1 MDNILKYQN
10 PSSPLIASVE
20 NEQLE
25 PAIITGA
32 SQLTRSFFD
41 DFSNRYYDY
50 HKKNID
56 NDIKR
61 VLSKDVKKHAKK
73 GNPHY
78 NPITDA
84 ITLAT
89 SFRPEVYTHEL
100 THQLND
106 SFRRI
111 KRTKSEK
118 KLLKE
123 AYPLGDRNTHG
134 LLYGLFIGPKERFT
148 TNTELRRTISK
159 LNNNVLGKELDDV
172 ILNMSD
178 IELAKLAGRAGYN
191 GATDYYIFPENV
203 IDGESYYNEIGKL
216 KDLKHKKW
224 DELNDRE
231 KQWYNNRVKHRI
243 GIYAFKTVD
252 ENKINLLRQAL
263 ITVAKKG
270 GRIHIKKKN
279 RGKFT
284 EYCGG
289 KVTEE
294 CIAKGKN
301 SKDPKIRKR
310 ATFAANARKWKH
322 LFGGALPLIVKNIG

>member
-1 MDNILKYQN
+1 MSNILKYQN
-10 PSSPLIASVE
+10 PSFPLIASVE

-56 NDIKR
+56 NNIKR
-61 VLSKDVKKHAKK
+61 VLSKDVKKHTKK
-73 GNPHY
+73 GNSHY

-89 SFRPEVYTHEL
+89 SFRPETYTHEL

-123 AYPLGDRNTHG
+123 AYPLGNRNTHG

-159 LNNNVLGKELDDV
+159 SNNNVLGKELDDV
-172 ILNMSD
+172 IMNMSD

-191 GATDYYIFPENV
+191 GITDYYIFPENIV
-203 IDGESYYNEIGKL
+203 DGESYYNEMNKL
-216 KDLKHKKW
+216 EDLKRKK
-224 DELNDRE
+224 
-231 KQWYNNRVKHRI
+231 
-243 GIYAFKTVD
+243 
-252 ENKINLLRQAL
+252 
-263 ITVAKKG
+263 
-270 GRIHIKKKN
+270 
-279 RGKFT
+279 
-284 EYCGG
+284 
-289 KVTEE
+289 
-294 CIAKGKN
+294 
-301 SKDPKIRKR
+301 
-310 ATFAANARKWKH
+310 
-322 LFGGALPLIVKNIG
+322 